1 MNSSDRMA
9 LIIVAIYVLVLAIL
23 LGVLKGIFKEADEKK
38 ERLQREYRSG
48 IYPGDIEGS
57 SDYIM
62 FVIWWPVCVALLP
75 LYGLFRF
82 AKWITIKIKNNDRT
96 AIQQG
101 RGNQ

>member
-1 MNSSDRMA
+1 MTEQNVG
-9 LIIVAIYVLVLAIL
+9 LLLVAVYVIVLAIL

-38 ERLQREYRSG
+38 ERLQREFRGG

-82 AKWITIKIKNNDRT
+82 AKWIAIEIKRYERN
-96 AIQQG
+96 
-101 RGNQ
+101 